1 MGRGRNSINELITLL
16 SETFI
21 CEQFIFHFPFR
32 ESHPPTPTRTNSVKV
47 SELCSTLFGNSFRI
61 LSLSSVSVLSVSIL
75 YLNSGLWPINQL
87 QLIRRGRWHVVV
99 VASSVEVRSLRRRLF
114 LILMGHCLSCKS
126 LASMAGHLEDVMVSK
141 YRYIMKINSIRVKPC
156 PLIRYIYLF

>member
-16 SETFI
+16 SEPFI

-99 VASSVEVRSLRRRLF
+99 VVVRGSKKFKEATLSYTYGSLFVVQVVGLDGWTSGRRNGVQ
-114 LILMGHCLSCKS
+114 I
-126 LASMAGHLEDVMVSK
+126 
-141 YRYIMKINSIRVKPC
+141 
-156 PLIRYIYLF
+156 

>member
-99 VASSVEVRSLRRRLF
+99 VVRGSKKFKEATLSYTYGSLFVVQVVGLDGWTSGRRNGVQ
-114 LILMGHCLSCKS
+114 I
-126 LASMAGHLEDVMVSK
+126 
-141 YRYIMKINSIRVKPC
+141 
-156 PLIRYIYLF
+156 